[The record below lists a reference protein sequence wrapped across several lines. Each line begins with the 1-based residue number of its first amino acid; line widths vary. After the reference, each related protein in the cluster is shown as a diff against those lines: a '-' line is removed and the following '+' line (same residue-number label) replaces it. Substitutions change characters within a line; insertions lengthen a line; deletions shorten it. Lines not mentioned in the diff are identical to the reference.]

1 MADEYQTA
9 ASGVRGRLPVLP
21 RNALNSSV
29 IAAEQAY
36 PRRSGLPLLTD
47 EDIAA
52 LKAGEPMAW
61 ERNAAGGAPV
71 ASVPVSPASPA
82 EPPVTAAPV
91 TPAAS
96 VPPAA
101 PSAPAASLAT
111 SNVSPEVA
119 KQVAAGKKWSK
130 SSIAAEQARRK
141 RNNLAPLNEEEI
153 TALLGEPAAPAAAA
167 PAPAAAAPVA
177 AAAARPAAPAA
188 PVVTASAAAS
198 VARSGES
205 TRYVGTPAV
214 GTSKAAA
221 AGGIA

>member
-21 RNALNSSV
+21 RKALNSSV

-36 PRRSGLPLLTD
+36 RKRSGLPLLTD

-61 ERNAAGGAPV
+61 ERSADGGGTVLSAPTTPAPSPETPAAAAPV
-71 ASVPVSPASPA
+71 A
-82 EPPVTAAPV
+82 

-96 VPPAA
+96 SPPPA
-101 PSAPAASLAT
+101 STLSIAAS
-111 SNVSPEVA
+111 NISPEVA

-141 RNNLAPLNEEEI
+141 RNNLAPLNEAEI
-153 TALLGEPAAPAAAA
+153 IALLGEPAAPADPLRSHLLQHRLLPRSLALQL
-167 PAPAAAAPVA
+167 PL
-177 AAAARPAAPAA
+177 RPRSRPLPQLRLRA
-188 PVVTASAAAS
+188 VVNRRVTSAHRQS
-198 VARSGES
+198 EPRKPQ
-205 TRYVGTPAV
+205 RRAV
-214 GTSKAAA
+214 
-221 AGGIA
+221 

>member
-36 PRRSGLPLLTD
+36 RRRSGLPLLTD

-71 ASVPVSPASPA
+71 ASTPVSPAAPA
-82 EPPVTAAPV
+82 QPSMAAAPV
-91 TPAAS
+91 TPAAAS
-96 VPPAA
+96 APPAA
-101 PSAPAASLAT
+101 ASVAAS
-111 SNVSPEVA
+111 SISPEVA

-141 RNNLAPLNEEEI
+141 RNNLAPLNDEED
-153 TALLGEPAAPAAAA
+153 
-167 PAPAAAAPVA
+167 
-177 AAAARPAAPAA
+177 RK
-188 PVVTASAAAS
+188 
-198 VARSGES
+198 S
-205 TRYVGTPAV
+205 T
-214 GTSKAAA
+214 
-221 AGGIA
+221 